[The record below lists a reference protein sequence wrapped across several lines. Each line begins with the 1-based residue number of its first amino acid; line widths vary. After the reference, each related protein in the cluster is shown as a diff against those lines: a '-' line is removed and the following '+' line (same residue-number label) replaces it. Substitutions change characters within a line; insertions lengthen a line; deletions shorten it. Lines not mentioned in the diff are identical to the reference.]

1 MSKRTVYNEVV
12 AKIEETDLSV
22 SVAKQLYIKT
32 LRGNLEVGSIHV
44 NTYAELY
51 DSITSLPYVVQ
62 PSYKDFISRYI
73 TAIIYQSLTKAG
85 YNNPESIINTGDFK
99 QELHEVLLA
108 ADFDCKVYF
117 YATIYYHILP
127 VELGHHQPV
136 SLFYQRFQDEDG
148 FQVEGISYSV
158 PSDSRYYLTPE
169 MIGEF
174 QAVMTLYNTLDNA
187 LTSGV
192 EPCSIT
198 IDLHYWS
205 KGIHF
210 LDDILWDGLFSYN
223 TESIYTWLLTIPEFI
238 Q

>member
-1 MSKRTVYNEVV
+1 MSKTSVYQEVIT
-12 AKIEETDLSV
+12 KIEETDLTV
-22 SVAKQLYIKT
+22 SVTKQVYIGT

-51 DSITSLPYVVQ
+51 DSITSLSYVVQ
-62 PSYKDFISRYI
+62 PSYKDFISRFI
-73 TAIIYQSLTKAG
+73 TASIYKSLLRAG
-85 YNNPESIINTGDFK
+85 YKDPESIINTGDFK

-205 KGIHF
+205 NGIDF
-210 LDDILWDGLFSYN
+210 LDVVLWDGLFSYN
-223 TESIYTWLLTIPEFI
+223 TESIYNWLSTFPEFI
-238 Q
+238 

>member
-1 MSKRTVYNEVV
+1 MSKTSVYQEVIK
-12 AKIEETDLSV
+12 KIEETDLSI
-22 SVAKQLYIKT
+22 SGAKQVYIGT

-51 DSITSLPYVVQ
+51 DSITSLSYIVQ
-62 PSYKDFISRYI
+62 PTYKDFISRYI
-73 TAIIYQSLTKAG
+73 TAIIHQSLLKAG
-85 YNNPESIINTGDFK
+85 YKEPDSIINTESFK

-117 YATIYYHILP
+117 YATIYFHILP
-127 VELGHHQPV
+127 VELGHQQPV
-136 SLFYQRFQDEDG
+136 SLFYQRFQDEDE
-148 FQVEGISYSV
+148 FTVEGISYSV

-169 MIGEF
+169 MVGEF
-174 QAVMTLYNTLDNA
+174 QSVMTLYNVLNN
-187 LTSGV
+187 LSSEV

-205 KGIHF
+205 QGIHF
-210 LDDILWDGLFSYN
+210 LDDVLWDGLFSYN
-223 TESIYTWLLTIPEFI
+223 TDLIYQWVLTIPEFI